1 MRAMK
6 KYSLFILLFFNI
18 LAGYSQGQQSQSLKL
33 SREEIE
39 VLFLKNNL
47 QLIAEKFNIDIA
59 DAAIAQAR
67 LWDNPTLSIEGM
79 NLWSTKSQRDEI
91 KDMATSSFVKNTE
104 FSIELS
110 QLILTANKRGKL
122 IRREKVS
129 KEIARQEFE
138 KILRGLKAEL
148 RKSIYEIQ
156 YLQAYLNILMNQRQS
171 VNQLVE
177 SHRKQVQQGNIA
189 KSELLRL
196 QSSLL
201 DLENEINDTQLDLE
215 EQRKTLKILLN
226 IDPFTPIEV
235 ADDPDTGKN
244 PDNII
249 LSDLLYIADESR
261 PDMKQYKLQTQ
272 YYQRSLDYEK
282 SQRIPNINISASYDR
297 YGGVWKDFVGF
308 GVSIDLP
315 FFNRNQGNIKAA
327 KLSIDQSQYLS
338 QQQHS
343 IIRHE
348 IATAYN
354 SYLHTYNFYKKMENN
369 SLFSEL
375 DGMLDVYT
383 KNLQYR
389 NIGMLEYVDFMD
401 TYKSS
406 KQTMLTAKK
415 NVSIQFEELQYTVGT
430 DIK

>member
-1 MRAMK
+1 MK

-226 IDPFTPIEV
+226 IDLFTHIEV

-354 SYLHTYNFYKKMENN
+354 SYLHTYNFYKKIENN